1 MTSDS
6 EIQSKLRRQMDELR
20 SRYGVKRIGLF
31 GSYVRGEQ
39 HPESDVDLLV
49 EFAQPVG
56 FVRFLQ
62 LEEHLQQ
69 LLGAKVDL
77 VTQKALKPH
86 MRKQILDEVRY
97 VH

>member
-6 EIQSKLRRQMDELR
+6 EIQNKLSRQLDELR
-20 SRYGVKRIGLF
+20 SRYGVERIGLF
-31 GSYVRGEQ
+31 GSYARGEQ
-39 HPESDVDLLV
+39 HPGSDIDLLV
-49 EFAQPVG
+49 EFTRPVG
-56 FVRFLQ
+56 FVRFIQ

-77 VTQKALKPH
+77 VTQKALKPQ
-86 MRKQILDEVRY
+86 MRKQILAEVRY